1 MSVFANVSGAVLL
14 GGRSSRMGEDKARLT
29 VGGEVTLLRLS
40 NLLHGL
46 FEEVLLVGGSPC
58 VEARGRRVAD
68 PPGETSSLRGLVA
81 ALEAATR
88 ERVFVVATDLPLL
101 TPESVLGLVA
111 WPRAQVVAPRTEA
124 GSHPFCAI
132 YERESVLVKARANW
146 QAGKLSLRA
155 LLDELQTAYLE
166 ASDWQSLDPDG
177 MALRNMNTPADRAEI
192 EAWLARRA
200 AL

>member
-1 MSVFANVSGAVLL
+1 MSVFANVSGVVLL
-14 GGRSSRMGEDKARLT
+14 GGRSSRMGQDKANLE
-29 VGGEVTLLRLS
+29 VGGVPTVLRLS
-40 NLLHGL
+40 RLLHEL
-46 FEEVLLVGGSPC
+46 FAEVLLVGGSPC

-81 ALEAATR
+81 ALEAATS

-101 TPESVLGLVA
+101 TPESVLGLIA
-111 WPRAQVVAPRTEA
+111 WPRGQVVAPRTEV
-124 GSHPFCAI
+124 GSHPLCAI

-155 LLDELQTAYLE
+155 LLDELQTSYLE
-166 ASDWQSLDPDG
+166 ANDWKQIDPDG
-177 MALRNMNTPADRAEI
+177 VALRNMNTPADRAEI
-192 EAWLARRA
+192 EIWLARRA